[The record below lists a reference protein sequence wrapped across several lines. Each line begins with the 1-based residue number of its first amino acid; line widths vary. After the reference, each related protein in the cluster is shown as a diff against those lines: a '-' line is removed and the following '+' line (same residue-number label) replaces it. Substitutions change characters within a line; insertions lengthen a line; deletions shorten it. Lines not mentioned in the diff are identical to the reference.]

1 MPSCYTKKKG
11 TDRNGNPRFR
21 PDDKKFLF
29 NIDTFWY
36 NIDILN
42 YNDVMENGLLDELEE
57 GRDFY
62 LDHGESKTISV
73 PLPNYE
79 NPLVFEVQLGQ
90 KPLYQFSLRNEDI
103 AIYFAR
109 RYRDDGQY
117 PVKVQINQFLLWDKG
132 LINAYAESLGV
143 LMSFGFATGKAKMNR
158 IDFAVH
164 SDQWEWVL
172 DDLKTFEYPRNFK
185 DDNKPDFFR
194 LDPCSGEFETVYFGN
209 RTRLQLRIYNKTKEI
224 MKKGKMYFLD
234 LYQSL
239 GMDTENIW
247 NVEFEVRRDF
257 LKECEDEEG
266 LKIFDDL
273 EEVFNRDG
281 LDKLWTMLMEKFYHD
296 SAFWTQLSKG
306 AKGKF
311 ARTTGYLIRTKDV
324 DSNFDR
330 EVAQIRGRLM
340 TAVIND
346 ENCNIETAVKK
357 FLIKN
362 RQYEEKKGKSFV
374 EDVEKKKMLLHDY
387 EINKTIKKETLD

>member
-1 MPSCYTKKKG
+1 MPSCYTMKNGKDRKG
-11 TDRNGNPRFR
+11 NQKFC
-21 PDDKKFLF
+21 PDPKKFLF

-36 NIDILN
+36 NVDILN
-42 YNDVMENGLLDELEE
+42 YDDVMENGLLEELEN
-57 GRDFY
+57 GRQLHMDY
-62 LDHGESKTISV
+62 NEEKTV
-73 PLPNYE
+73 EVRLPSYE
-79 NPLVFEVQLGQ
+79 NPLVFVVKGGQ
-90 KPLYQFSLRNEDI
+90 KPLYQFSLRNDDI
-103 AIYFAR
+103 AIFFSR
-109 RYRDDGQY
+109 RYRHDGQY
-117 PVKVQINQFLLWDKG
+117 PIKVQINQFLLWDKG
-132 LINAYAESLGV
+132 LINAFAESLSV
-143 LMSFGFATGKAKMNR
+143 LMSFGFAVGKAKMNR

-164 SDQWEWVL
+164 SDQWKWML
-172 DDLKTFEYPRNFK
+172 DDLRTFEYPRNFK
-185 DDNKPDFFR
+185 DDNKPDFYR
-194 LDPCSGEFETVYFGN
+194 LDPSSGEFETVYFGN

-234 LYQSL
+234 LYNSL
-239 GMDTENIW
+239 DMDTENIW

-281 LDKLWTMLMEKFYHD
+281 LDKLWMMLMEKFYHK
-296 SAFWTQLSKG
+296 SAFWTQLGKG

-311 ARTTGYLIRTKDV
+311 ARTTGYLIRTKDI

-340 TAVIND
+340 TAVVGD
-346 ENCNIETAVKK
+346 EKCDIETAIKK

-362 RQYEEKKGKSFV
+362 RQYEERKGKSFE